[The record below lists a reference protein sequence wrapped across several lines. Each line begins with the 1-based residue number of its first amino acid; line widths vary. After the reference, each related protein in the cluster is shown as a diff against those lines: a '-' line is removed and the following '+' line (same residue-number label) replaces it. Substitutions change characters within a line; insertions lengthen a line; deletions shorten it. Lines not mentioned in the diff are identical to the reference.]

1 MYTGKLNNRYPLYFQ
16 AGTLTA
22 LAETRAFQEQDLPLL
37 RNWMKRYIRSSLL
50 FKLHSN
56 QSTVAQAAAL

>member
-1 MYTGKLNNRYPLYFQ
+1 MYTGKLNTRYPLYFQ

-37 RNWMKRYIRSSLL
+37 RSWMKRYIRSLL
-50 FKLHSN
+50 LLRLHCN
-56 QSTVAQAAAL
+56 PSTVAQAAAL